1 MEGGGEKKDRKERKE
16 EREEGKR
23 KTGTLQKGYVHLHPP
38 PTV

>member
-16 EREEGKR
+16 EREEGKG
-23 KTGTLQKGYVHLHPP
+23 KTGTLQKAYVYLHPP